1 MNLDRFAIIIEGTDK
16 CGKTSLAT
24 QLSAMLGWP
33 IVKCSQPGPMG
44 AVHEYLTTLRATA
57 GPFIADRFHLG
68 ESVYGPLYRGGFGIN
83 QFDFREIEG
92 HLMNRGSLLVLME
105 DDPEPIVARFKRLN
119 EDFARADDI
128 PKLLDGFDREFYRS
142 RLPKLRFRW
151 HPHIPTLI
159 SDVVHYMGRR
169 T

>member
-1 MNLDRFAIIIEGTDK
+1 MNLDRFVIVIEGCDK

-24 QLSAMLGWP
+24 QLSAMLNWP
-33 IVKCSQPGPMG
+33 VVKSSQPGPMG
-44 AVHEYLTTLRATA
+44 AVHEYIAALHTNT

-68 ESVYGPLYRGGFGIN
+68 ESVYGPLYRGGFGVN
-83 QFDFREIEG
+83 QYDFREIER
-92 HLMNRGSLLVLME
+92 LLSARGALLVLME
-105 DDPEPIVARFKRLN
+105 DDPAWIVTRFRQLN

-128 PKLLDGFDREFYRS
+128 PKLLDGFDREFHRS

-151 HPHIPTLI
+151 HPHIPFLV

-169 T
+169 P